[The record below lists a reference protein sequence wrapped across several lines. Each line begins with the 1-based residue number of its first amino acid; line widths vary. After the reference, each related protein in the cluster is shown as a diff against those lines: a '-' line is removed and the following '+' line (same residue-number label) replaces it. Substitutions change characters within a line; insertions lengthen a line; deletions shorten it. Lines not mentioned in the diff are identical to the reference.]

1 MAYVG
6 NTPSRGQW
14 RKLSDIS
21 ASFNGVTTTFTTSVP
36 PGTSDYYV
44 TAGTASQLIIS
55 VGGVI
60 QEPDV
65 DYTVSTNS
73 ITFTTAPAAGLSF
86 FGVLCGD
93 ALNTTMIADGSVTT
107 QKLAADLTVDLASG
121 TAGAPSLT
129 FDANTGLFSPA
140 GDIVAISTNGSERTR
155 IDSSGRLLVG
165 TSTSLVGAFSD
176 QALFQTVKT
185 DGGAGYTNWRFTA
198 DAGGAIIYLNKSRSG
213 SSGTNTIVQSGDVCG
228 SINFTGA
235 DGSTY
240 HRCAAIEGIIDGT
253 PGANDMPGRLVF
265 STTAD
270 GSASPTERMRIA
282 QNGVTTIQNGAVAVI
297 GTLTDAATIT
307 PDLAANCNFVVTLG
321 GNRTLANP
329 TNITAGQSG
338 SIFIVQDGTGSRT
351 LSWGSY
357 WDFPGGTAPTLS
369 TAANAVDRVDYIVRS
384 ATSIHTVFTA
394 NYS

>member
-1 MAYVG
+1 MAYLG

-14 RKLSDIS
+14 RKLTNIS
-21 ASFNGVTTTFTTSVP
+21 SAFNGVTTTFTTSVP

-44 TAGTASQLIIS
+44 TAGTATQLIIS
-55 VGGVI
+55 LNDVI

-73 ITFTTAPAAGLSF
+73 ITFATAPASGVSF

-155 IDSSGRLLVG
+155 IDSSGRVLFG
-165 TSTSLVGAFSD
+165 TNSTTATTSAIIQGNSSDSTAQAILRLCRGTNAPADGAAFGAIGFGDNGHTSNYGSG
-176 QALFQTVKT
+176 ATILAAR
-185 DGGAGYTNWRFTA
+185 DGGTWTQNV
-198 DAGGAIIYLNKSRSG
+198 SQPS
-213 SSGTNTIVQSGDVCG
+213 
-228 SINFTGA
+228 
-235 DGSTY
+235 
-240 HRCAAIEGIIDGT
+240 
-253 PGANDMPGRLVF
+253 RLVF

-270 GSASPTERMRIA
+270 GASSPTERLRIA

-321 GNRTLANP
+321 GNRTIANP

-338 SIFIVQDGTGSRT
+338 SIFIVQDATGSRT

-369 TAANAVDRVDYIVRS
+369 TAANAVDRIDYIVRS

>member
-60 QEPDV
+60 QEPEV

-73 ITFTTAPAAGLSF
+73 ITFTTAPATGLSF

-107 QKLAADLTVDLASG
+107 QKLAPDLTVDLASG

-140 GDIVAISTNGSERTR
+140 GDIVAISTNGSERLR
-155 IDSSGRLLVG
+155 IDS
-165 TSTSLVGAFSD
+165 
-176 QALFQTVKT
+176 
-185 DGGAGYTNWRFTA
+185 
-198 DAGGAIIYLNKSRSG
+198 
-213 SSGTNTIVQSGDVCG
+213 
-228 SINFTGA
+228 
-235 DGSTY
+235 
-240 HRCAAIEGIIDGT
+240 
-253 PGANDMPGRLVF
+253 
-265 STTAD
+265 
-270 GSASPTERMRIA
+270 
-282 QNGVTTIQNGAVAVI
+282 NGVTTIQNGAVAVI

-338 SIFIVQDGTGSRT
+338 SIFIVQDATGSRT

-357 WDFPGGTAPTLS
+357 WDFSGGTAPTLS

-384 ATSIHTVFTA
+384 TTSIHTVFTA

>member
-155 IDSSGRLLVG
+155 IDSSGRFLVG
-165 TSTSLVGAFSD
+165 TSSTSIAGVRLLL
-176 QALFQTVKT
+176 QANGGDSTAAGNIHLARGTSAPADGVPLGNVIFTDSNHANAAVISGNR
-185 DGGAGYTNWRFTA
+185 DGGTWTS
-198 DAGGAIIYLNKSRSG
+198 GASQP
-213 SSGTNTIVQSGDVCG
+213 T
-228 SINFTGA
+228 
-235 DGSTY
+235 
-240 HRCAAIEGIIDGT
+240 
-253 PGANDMPGRLVF
+253 RLVF

-270 GSASPTERMRIA
+270 GAASPTERMRIA

-321 GNRTLANP
+321 GNRTIANP

-338 SIFIVQDGTGSRT
+338 SIFIVQDATGSRT

-369 TAANAVDRVDYIVRS
+369 TAANAVDRIDYIVRS

>member
-155 IDSSGRLLVG
+155 VDSSGRFLVG
-165 TSTSLVGAFSD
+165 TSSVGGYRVSATSYNPQVEVKGTFSSPSWGGSLAIVSTNQAGNLWLVNDTTNPASGDNLGVISFN
-176 QALFQTVKT
+176 
-185 DGGAGYTNWRFTA
+185 GY
-198 DAGGAIIYLNKSRSG
+198 D
-213 SSGTNTIVQSGDVCG
+213 GTNRNQGASIAAQVDATTGTGDLP
-228 SINFTGA
+228 S
-235 DGSTY
+235 
-240 HRCAAIEGIIDGT
+240 
-253 PGANDMPGRLVF
+253 RLVF

-270 GSASPTERMRIA
+270 GASSPTERLRIA

-321 GNRTLANP
+321 GNRTIANP

-338 SIFIVQDGTGSRT
+338 SIFIVQDATGSRT
-351 LSWGSY
+351 LSWGSF